1 MAKYKVIIPFFKLSE
16 QKQYNIND
24 EIELS
29 KEDAKAMEVYLEA
42 PKETKVK
49 K

>member
-1 MAKYKVIIPFFKLSE
+1 MAKYKVIIPFYKLSE
-16 QKQYNIND
+16 SKDYKVGD

-29 KEDAKAMEVYLEA
+29 KEEAKAMEVYLEI